1 MRVDGFCIYCGK
13 EQLETAYWYRENTYF
28 VRCKNCK
35 ATSPSIAHSEQE
47 AIELF
52 NTRHDGPEQGG
63 WRYERHAE
71 IPLHHQH
78 H

>member
-1 MRVDGFCIYCGK
+1 MKVEGFCIYCGR

-35 ATSPSIAHSEQE
+35 ATGPSIAHSEQE

-52 NTRHDGPEQGG
+52 NTRHGGPEQG
-63 WRYERHAE
+63 RLA
-71 IPLHHQH
+71 I
-78 H
+78 